1 MERMGNSDKFKTLVL
16 KESLEDINLYVAEF
30 ESTIMK
36 LSEDVDDENYLMLK
50 YKLQVLEAKMA
61 EINNLLINT
70 LNLEYIGKK
79 SIS

>member
-1 MERMGNSDKFKTLVL
+1 MGNGDEFKTLVL
-16 KESLEDINLYVAEF
+16 KESLEDINLFVAEF

-36 LSEDVDDENYLMLK
+36 LSEDVDDEKYLMLK

-70 LNLEYIGKK
+70 LNLEHIGKK
-79 SIS
+79 PIS

>member
-1 MERMGNSDKFKTLVL
+1 MGNGDEFKTLVL
-16 KESLEDINLYVAEF
+16 KESLEDINLFVAEF

-36 LSEDVDDENYLMLK
+36 LSEDVDDEKYLMLK

-70 LNLEYIGKK
+70 LNLEHIGKK
-79 SIS
+79 TIS

>member
-1 MERMGNSDKFKTLVL
+1 MERMGNSDKFKALVL

-36 LSEDVDDENYLMLK
+36 LSEDVDDEKYLMLK

-70 LNLEYIGKK
+70 LNLEHIGKK